1 MRKIRKKRKR
11 KKIKMSGSF
20 LRNGGRSLHH
30 PLLRHSRSFPSNSLG
45 THSSAAAFRLHSR
58 SNLLFSNKPR
68 NSTPSHPF
76 SFRPSSSSSS
86 FFFFSSSSSSSSRNG
101 LVGWYLGMIE
111 IRPILTKSLTAGA
124 IFATADISSQMITL
138 NLSTSLDFIRTLRMT
153 GYGVMISGP
162 SLHLWFNFMSRILP
176 KRDILTTVKK
186 MFLGQAVYGPI
197 ITVVFFSLNAALQGE
212 TSAEIFARL
221 KRDFIPTIK
230 SGLVYWPVCDFIT
243 FKFIPVRLQPLVSNS
258 FSYLWTIYITYMASL
273 QKASLAQI
281 TS

>member
-1 MRKIRKKRKR
+1 
-11 KKIKMSGSF
+11 MSGSF

-45 THSSAAAFRLHSR
+45 THSSSAAFRLHSR

-86 FFFFSSSSSSSSRNG
+86 SSSSSPSSASSSSSSSSTSRNG

-111 IRPILTKSLTAGA
+111 TRPILTKSLTAGA